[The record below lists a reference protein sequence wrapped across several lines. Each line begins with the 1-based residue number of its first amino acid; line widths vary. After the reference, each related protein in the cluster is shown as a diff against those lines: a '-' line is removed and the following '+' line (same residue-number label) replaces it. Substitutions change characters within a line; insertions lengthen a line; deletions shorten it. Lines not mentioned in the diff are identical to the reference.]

1 MEKSFKYIK
10 RKNRLISLKK
20 GIIKRY
26 RKIYGIKKIKEN
38 KSKFK
43 IKLFKLLMLF
53 ILMTINIFINNDEYN
68 NNKNNKNKNIIESQ
82 NYENFNIMKDRYKS
96 EFSSIFDKI
105 DIILYIRNYNLNEL
119 KKDKTNIN
127 IVVSFNSK
135 YTYILMVS
143 MNSVL
148 LNINKDK
155 SFITYHLLCS
165 PDVNSNNIT
174 HLKSFMDDYY
184 NNLEMIFYN
193 MTTLAETRKNCY
205 LSKTTYFRV
214 YSPIFINSDRMIYL
228 DGDTLTF
235 DDLGEMYN
243 LNFKDNYI
251 LGFFDVL
258 SDEIDYLGI
267 RSERYIN
274 AGVTLFNLKKI
285 REDRIINKIIDSIN
299 DITLNLHKDDQTLVN
314 YLLYPKIGRLPLK
327 YGIFNFE
334 GKSDFGPY
342 LSRIRTKIDANDLE
356 NGLNN
361 AVIIHNVLCVPK
373 IWYPNP
379 VYYEQHTYCRKRD
392 NCSCMKYHN
401 LWHSF
406 ANKTK
411 YYNEILLYLGIK
423 K

>member
-1 MEKSFKYIK
+1 MEKRFKYIK

-26 RKIYGIKKIKEN
+26 RKIYAIKKIKEN
-38 KSKFK
+38 KSKSK

-53 ILMTINIFINNDEYN
+53 ILMTINIFINYDKYN
-68 NNKNNKNKNIIESQ
+68 NNNKNIIESQ

-105 DIILYIRNYNLNEL
+105 NIILYIRNYNINEL

-135 YTYILMVS
+135 Y
-143 MNSVL
+143 
-148 LNINKDK
+148 K

-205 LSKTTYFRV
+205 LSKTAYFRV
-214 YSPIFINSDRMIYL
+214 YSPIFINADRIIYL

-274 AGVTLFNLKKI
+274 SGVILFNLKKI

-299 DITLNLHKDDQTLVN
+299 DITLNLHKCDQTLVN

-379 VYYEQHTYCRKRD
+379 VYYEQHTHCQKRD

>member
-26 RKIYGIKKIKEN
+26 RKIYAIKKIKEN
-38 KSKFK
+38 KSKSK

-53 ILMTINIFINNDEYN
+53 ILMTINIFINYDKYN
-68 NNKNNKNKNIIESQ
+68 NNNKNIIESQ

-105 DIILYIRNYNLNEL
+105 NIILYIRNYNINEL

-193 MTTLAETRKNCY
+193 M
-205 LSKTTYFRV
+205 
-214 YSPIFINSDRMIYL
+214 
-228 DGDTLTF
+228 
-235 DDLGEMYN
+235 
-243 LNFKDNYI
+243 
-251 LGFFDVL
+251 
-258 SDEIDYLGI
+258 
-267 RSERYIN
+267 
-274 AGVTLFNLKKI
+274 
-285 REDRIINKIIDSIN
+285 
-299 DITLNLHKDDQTLVN
+299 
-314 YLLYPKIGRLPLK
+314 
-327 YGIFNFE
+327 
-334 GKSDFGPY
+334 
-342 LSRIRTKIDANDLE
+342 
-356 NGLNN
+356 
-361 AVIIHNVLCVPK
+361 IH
-373 IWYPNP
+373 
-379 VYYEQHTYCRKRD
+379 
-392 NCSCMKYHN
+392 
-401 LWHSF
+401 
-406 ANKTK
+406 
-411 YYNEILLYLGIK
+411 
-423 K
+423 

>member
-26 RKIYGIKKIKEN
+26 RKIYAIKKIKEN
-38 KSKFK
+38 KSKSK

-53 ILMTINIFINNDEYN
+53 ILMTINIFINYDKYN
-68 NNKNNKNKNIIESQ
+68 NNNKNIIESQ

-105 DIILYIRNYNLNEL
+105 NIILYIRNYNINEL

-184 NNLEMIFYN
+184 NNLI
-193 MTTLAETRKNCY
+193 
-205 LSKTTYFRV
+205 V
-214 YSPIFINSDRMIYL
+214 
-228 DGDTLTF
+228 TF
-235 DDLGEMYN
+235 QKQP
-243 LNFKDNYI
+243 FSAYI
-251 LGFFDVL
+251 V
-258 SDEIDYLGI
+258 
-267 RSERYIN
+267 
-274 AGVTLFNLKKI
+274 
-285 REDRIINKIIDSIN
+285 
-299 DITLNLHKDDQTLVN
+299 Q
-314 YLLYPKIGRLPLK
+314 
-327 YGIFNFE
+327 
-334 GKSDFGPY
+334 
-342 LSRIRTKIDANDLE
+342 
-356 NGLNN
+356 
-361 AVIIHNVLCVPK
+361 
-373 IWYPNP
+373 
-379 VYYEQHTYCRKRD
+379 
-392 NCSCMKYHN
+392 
-401 LWHSF
+401 
-406 ANKTK
+406 
-411 YYNEILLYLGIK
+411 
-423 K
+423 

>member
-10 RKNRLISLKK
+10 KKNRLISLKK

-26 RKIYGIKKIKEN
+26 RKIYAIKKIKEN
-38 KSKFK
+38 KSKSK

-53 ILMTINIFINNDEYN
+53 ILMTINIFINYDKYN
-68 NNKNNKNKNIIESQ
+68 NNNKNIIESQ

-105 DIILYIRNYNLNEL
+105 NIILYIRNYNINEL

-193 MTTLAETRKNCY
+193 MTTLAETEKI
-205 LSKTTYFRV
+205 V
-214 YSPIFINSDRMIYL
+214 
-228 DGDTLTF
+228 TF
-235 DDLGEMYN
+235 QKQP
-243 LNFKDNYI
+243 FSAYI
-251 LGFFDVL
+251 V
-258 SDEIDYLGI
+258 
-267 RSERYIN
+267 
-274 AGVTLFNLKKI
+274 
-285 REDRIINKIIDSIN
+285 
-299 DITLNLHKDDQTLVN
+299 Q
-314 YLLYPKIGRLPLK
+314 
-327 YGIFNFE
+327 
-334 GKSDFGPY
+334 
-342 LSRIRTKIDANDLE
+342 
-356 NGLNN
+356 
-361 AVIIHNVLCVPK
+361 
-373 IWYPNP
+373 
-379 VYYEQHTYCRKRD
+379 
-392 NCSCMKYHN
+392 
-401 LWHSF
+401 
-406 ANKTK
+406 
-411 YYNEILLYLGIK
+411 
-423 K
+423 

>member
-38 KSKFK
+38 KSKSK

-53 ILMTINIFINNDEYN
+53 ILMTINIFINYDEYN
-68 NNKNNKNKNIIESQ
+68 NNNKNISYYKKLIESQ

-105 DIILYIRNYNLNEL
+105 NIILYIRNYNINEL

-193 MTTLAETRKNCY
+193 MTTLAETEKI
-205 LSKTTYFRV
+205 V
-214 YSPIFINSDRMIYL
+214 
-228 DGDTLTF
+228 TF
-235 DDLGEMYN
+235 QKQP
-243 LNFKDNYI
+243 FSAYI
-251 LGFFDVL
+251 V
-258 SDEIDYLGI
+258 
-267 RSERYIN
+267 
-274 AGVTLFNLKKI
+274 
-285 REDRIINKIIDSIN
+285 
-299 DITLNLHKDDQTLVN
+299 Q
-314 YLLYPKIGRLPLK
+314 
-327 YGIFNFE
+327 
-334 GKSDFGPY
+334 
-342 LSRIRTKIDANDLE
+342 
-356 NGLNN
+356 
-361 AVIIHNVLCVPK
+361 
-373 IWYPNP
+373 
-379 VYYEQHTYCRKRD
+379 
-392 NCSCMKYHN
+392 
-401 LWHSF
+401 
-406 ANKTK
+406 
-411 YYNEILLYLGIK
+411 
-423 K
+423 